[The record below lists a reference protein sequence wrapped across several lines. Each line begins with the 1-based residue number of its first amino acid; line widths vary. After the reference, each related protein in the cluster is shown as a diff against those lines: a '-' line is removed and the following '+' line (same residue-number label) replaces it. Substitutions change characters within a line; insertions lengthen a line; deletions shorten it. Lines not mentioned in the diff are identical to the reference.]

1 MSEGR
6 DGEHLVHDAK
16 AAEVGG
22 FRVRRALPRR
32 GMRTVGAWCFADHMG
47 PEVVTETS
55 GLDVGPHPHIGLQ
68 TVTWLVEGA
77 ALHTDSLGSEQIIR
91 PGQLNLMTAG
101 RGIVH
106 AEESVRVQ
114 SRSGTGTMHGV
125 QLWVAQPS
133 ATREGASAFAHHGD
147 LPAIDG
153 GHGSATVFIGEYADA
168 VSPARTDTPLV
179 GIELDLRAGRSRWP
193 LRPDF
198 EYAVYVVSGD
208 VVIEGATAATQDV
221 HSSTPRARAIPAGEG
236 QLVDLR
242 VHHDELTIEVPHS
255 ARLLLLGGEPLGE
268 PLYMWWNFVGRSRE
282 EIAQASSD
290 WAEYVE
296 TGARSDFGTA
306 RFDRVTSTLAPI
318 PAPALL

>member
-1 MSEGR
+1 MSEAR

-22 FRVRRALPRR
+22 FRIRRALPRR

-77 ALHTDSLGSEQIIR
+77 VLHTDSLGSEQLIR

-106 AEESVRVQ
+106 AEESVRAQ
-114 SRSGTGTMHGV
+114 STSGTGASMMHGV

-133 ATREGASAFAHHGD
+133 ATRGGASDFAHHAD
-147 LPAIDG
+147 LPRIDV

-179 GIELDLRAGRSRWP
+179 GIEADLRAGASRWS

-198 EYAVYVVSGD
+198 EYAVYVISGD
-208 VVIEGATAATQDV
+208 VVISGAAA
-221 HSSTPRARAIPAGEG
+221 STDTPPAIPVIPAREG

-242 VHHDELTIEVPHS
+242 VHRDELTIDVPHA

-282 EIAQASSD
+282 EIVQASSD

-296 TGARSDFGTA
+296 TGARSGSGTA
-306 RFDRVTSTLAPI
+306 RFDRVASTLAPI
-318 PAPALL
+318 AAPALV

>member
-1 MSEGR
+1 MS
-6 DGEHLVHDAK
+6 DALVHDAK

-77 ALHTDSLGSEQIIR
+77 VLHTDSLGSEQLIR

-106 AEESVRVQ
+106 AEESVRAP
-114 SRSGTGTMHGV
+114 GTLHGV

-133 ATREGASAFAHHGD
+133 DTRDGGSAFAHHAD
-147 LPAIDG
+147 LPRIEV
-153 GHGSATVFIGEYADA
+153 GHGVATVFIGEYADA
-168 VSPARTDTPLV
+168 ASAAQTDTPLL
-179 GIELDLRAGRSRWP
+179 GMDLDLRAGISRWP
-193 LRPDF
+193 LRADF
-198 EYAVYVVSGD
+198 EYAVYVISGD
-208 VVIEGATAATQDV
+208 AIV
-221 HSSTPRARAIPAGEG
+221 HSAVADGAIPAREG

-242 VHHDELTIEVPHS
+242 VHGEEITIEVPHT

-282 EIAQASSD
+282 EIAQAAQD
-290 WAEYVE
+290 WAAYVD
-296 TGARSDFGTA
+296 TGARSTA
-306 RFDRVTSTLAPI
+306 DTERFTRVSSTLAPI
-318 PAPALL
+318 AAPALV